1 MSRSQPEIA
10 GLKRFGIGGD
20 AGTPASADDAGG
32 KIVEL
37 CSSGTDFILM
47 V

>member
-10 GLKRFGIGGD
+10 GLKRFGVGGEAVPLASD
-20 AGTPASADDAGG
+20 ADAGG